1 MAKRPSSDTHPL
13 SFRGT
18 PHRLSLSNP
27 ALAGHECGELV
38 LPEELA
44 AHSGSTVIPLPV
56 RESRLDGPSI
66 KLRLDRT
73 APAGKYQ
80 AELRLSGKTV
90 PVTLEIA
97 PAPRLSVFP
106 LSADFVGKA
115 GSEPVLEI
123 SLANEGNVAIDLP
136 ERSIVGIFD
145 DEGLE
150 AAFAETYRQDTDDPV
165 QLVGHWLRKLR
176 DGYGGLLKLRIDSGS
191 FSLPPGAERT
201 IKVSAQLPESLK
213 RGHSYHGIWEIGPV
227 HYRVTVAVQ
236 RDKGAL

>member
-1 MAKRPSSDTHPL
+1 MAKRPSANTHPL

-44 AHSGSTVIPLPV
+44 AHSGSPVIPLPV

-176 DGYGGLLKLRIDSGS
+176 DGYGGRLRKLLATAGGGADDQGKRTASGESQARS
-191 FSLPPGAERT
+191 FLSRHLGNRPGALSRHRRR
-201 IKVSAQLPESLK
+201 SK
-213 RGHSYHGIWEIGPV
+213 R
-227 HYRVTVAVQ
+227 
-236 RDKGAL
+236 

>member
-1 MAKRPSSDTHPL
+1 MAKRSAAHAHPL

-18 PHRLSLSNP
+18 PRSLSLSNP

-44 AHSGSTVIPLPV
+44 AHSESAVIKLPV
-56 RESRLDGPSI
+56 HSRRSDGPSL
-66 KLRLDRT
+66 KLRLDRG

-80 AELRLSGKTV
+80 AQLRLAGKSV
-90 PVTLEIA
+90 PVTLDIA

-106 LSADFVGKA
+106 LSADFTGKA
-115 GSEPVLEI
+115 GSDCELEMT
-123 SLANEGNVAIDLP
+123 LVNKGNVAIELP
-136 ERSIVGIFD
+136 ERSIAGIFD

-176 DGYGGLLKLRIDSGS
+176 DGYGGLLKLRIGSGS
-191 FSLPPGAERT
+191 VSLPPDTERT
-201 IKVSAQLPESLK
+201 ITVSAHLPESLK

-227 HYRVTVAVQ
+227 HYRVTVAISK
-236 RDKGAL
+236 DKG